1 MMSSKLQPE
10 TINRYCNH
18 VRQFMKWCSLE
29 KVSTNKVLTCE
40 TILFYMNDVY
50 QAGFG
55 VGKATHLL
63 FGLDWLSGVV
73 GQYTVWSEHPYLKKA
88 KARWARG
95 DKKSKKTRHYLS
107 RSEMLYLLQQPPPDG
122 EVIRAWRMF
131 FCISWVFLLRRS
143 EVVKMLP
150 GDVTKRSRGGKL
162 CYEVYVRNPKTA
174 KGQVQTVYIPVD
186 TVPIP
191 MREYLDWWASSGTCP
206 DEWDPWDV
214 LVTQKKVIPWLRSI
228 FPKVKPASL
237 CHHSCRHGRATD
249 LFHNC
254 SYAIGGDS
262 HGNKCLT
269 TVGRWRSKAACMCY
283 LHSKINWKD

>member
-1 MMSSKLQPE
+1 MSQ
-10 TINRYCNH
+10 RG
-18 VRQFMKWCSLE
+18 LE
-29 KVSTNKVLTCE
+29 EGNCAMRCMYV
-40 TILFYMNDVY
+40 ILRLPRV
-50 QAGFG
+50 
-55 VGKATHLL
+55 K
-63 FGLDWLSGVV
+63 
-73 GQYTVWSEHPYLKKA
+73 
-88 KARWARG
+88 
-95 DKKSKKTRHYLS
+95 
-107 RSEMLYLLQQPPPDG
+107 
-122 EVIRAWRMF
+122 
-131 FCISWVFLLRRS
+131 CRRS
-143 EVVKMLP
+143 TSLWIQFQFPCARMM
-150 GDVTKRSRGGKL
+150 
-162 CYEVYVRNPKTA
+162 
-174 KGQVQTVYIPVD
+174 
-186 TVPIP
+186 
-191 MREYLDWWASSGTCP
+191 MRYLDWWACSGSCP